1 MLATGGGAILDP
13 DNRRILKQSGVVI
26 FLQTSIQQQL
36 QRVGSGRGRPLL
48 KDEGDGLQVRL
59 EQLRVVR
66 EPLYRETADITVST
80 DNRRVPKVADLVLKE
95 LGLTLPEAAR
105 PVANYVPAVRVGNLV
120 FLSGHGECGE
130 QLKGKA
136 GGGVSVEDAYNSARR
151 VGLCL
156 LSSLKHEIGDLRK
169 VRRVVKLL
177 GMVNAVPNFN
187 DSPKVINGCSDLFVE
202 VFGDAGRH
210 ARSAVGNV
218 MLPNQ
223 ISVEIEGIVAVKA

>member
-1 MLATGGGAILDP
+1 MLGKRNLYLIGPMGTGKTAVGKHLGRVLGLPFIDSDAEIVRTAGVDIPYIFDEEGEEGFRRRERQVIAELCAREPIVLATGGGAILDP

-95 LGLTLPEAAR
+95 LGLT
-105 PVANYVPAVRVGNLV
+105 
-120 FLSGHGECGE
+120 
-130 QLKGKA
+130 KA
-136 GGGVSVEDAYNSARR
+136 G
-151 VGLCL
+151 
-156 LSSLKHEIGDLRK
+156 
-169 VRRVVKLL
+169 
-177 GMVNAVPNFN
+177 
-187 DSPKVINGCSDLFVE
+187 
-202 VFGDAGRH
+202 
-210 ARSAVGNV
+210 
-218 MLPNQ
+218 
-223 ISVEIEGIVAVKA
+223 